1 MSDAVKQL
9 GEQLNK
15 KKIRYA
21 FLDCEDKG
29 FRILVSPKDKEE
41 VKKLLLH
48 LKWRKQKGPEEIY
61 LYGMEHFS
69 YFENDGISLTV
80 CYQVA
85 CRSTLHGEWVPLDR
99 KINNFALTNVRD
111 VDGVSRLCPEDELCY
126 LFAKCVYTEKG
137 FSAEDKIGIE
147 KVLTSIDMDA
157 LMPKLE
163 GVFFKFSPRILAM
176 AKEGRFDEIIPALW
190 RFGEYE

>member
-9 GEQLNK
+9 WEQLNK
-15 KKIRYA
+15 SGFKYA
-21 FLDCEDKG
+21 ALDMDDKQL
-29 FRILVSPKDKEE
+29 RILVSPKDKDE
-41 VKKLLLH
+41 VKKLLLR
-48 LKWRKQKGPEEIY
+48 LKWRKEKGPEEIY
-61 LYGMEHFS
+61 LYGMGHFS
-69 YFENDGISLTV
+69 YFEKDGISLTV

-99 KINNFALTNVRD
+99 KINNFALTNVRS

-126 LFAKCVYTEKG
+126 LLAKCVYTEKG
-137 FSAEDKIGIE
+137 FSNEDQ
-147 KVLTSIDMDA
+147 TSIKKAIDSIDNDA

-163 GVFFKFSPRILAM
+163 GVFFKFSPRILTM
-176 AKEGRFDEIIPALW
+176 AKDGRFDEIIPALW